1 MSPVSQGPADAAGQ
15 PAGAPETVPLAPATG
30 DAPRRERLVLPTAQ
44 AAGLIDDGA
53 TVVVGG
59 SGSLLQVP
67 ETMLRAVEERFI
79 SEGHPSRLTAIHV
92 MGLGDH
98 TGRGVDHIAHEGLV
112 SRFIG
117 SHFVL
122 SPRQQQL
129 IAAERVEAIGL
140 PAGTITLLYR
150 EIASGRPGLFTD
162 IGLETFVDPRQ
173 QWGRMNART
182 TEGLSRLVEIDDKP
196 WLFYPRFGI
205 DVALLRGTEAD
216 EDGNLSME
224 EEASFSDNLAAAQAA
239 HNSGGVVIAEVK
251 RVVKRGSI
259 PAGRVRV
266 PGALVDHVVITDYP
280 NQTPITVYDESRTG
294 QHPHR
299 PVDVPV
305 LPLDYRKVVARRAAM
320 ELTENELVNLGV
332 GMANGISYV
341 ALEEGFLDRLT
352 LTVEQ
357 GLFGGL
363 PGVGLDSG
371 TALNP
376 GAMIDMPSQFD
387 LYDGGALDLAGL
399 AFAQVDRHGNVNVTQ
414 VDGLPIGPGGFI
426 DISQKARTVVFCG
439 SFRGGG
445 LDVSVV
451 PNGGETGGLRI
462 NTEGRYAK
470 FVTDVD
476 SITFSAQRALRDGQH
491 ALYVTERA
499 VFQLGPDGLELI
511 EVAPGIDLERDVLA
525 HLPFRPVMRRRPE
538 VMDARIYNAGPMGLS
553 VGGLRRSRVAPTEAP
568 DREEVNA

>member
-1 MSPVSQGPADAAGQ
+1 MSRGPAQTADQ
-15 PAGAPETVPLAPATG
+15 PADGQKTVPLAPGAG
-30 DAPRRERLVLPTAQ
+30 DAPRRNRLVLSAAQ
-44 AAGLIDDGA
+44 AAALIGDGA
-53 TVVVGG
+53 TVIVGG

-67 ETMLRAVEERFI
+67 ETMLRAVGERFMA
-79 SEGHPSRLTAIHV
+79 EGHPRGLTAIHV
-92 MGLGDH
+92 MGLGDN

-122 SPRQQQL
+122 SPRQQKL
-129 IAAERVEAIGL
+129 IASDRVEAIGL

-173 QWGRMNART
+173 QWGRMNSIT
-182 TEGLSRLVEIDDKP
+182 TEGLSKLVEIDGKP
-196 WLFYPRFGI
+196 WIFYPRFGI

-251 RVVKRGSI
+251 RVVERGSI
-259 PAGRVRV
+259 AAGRVRV
-266 PGALVDHVVITDYP
+266 PGALVDHVVLTDYP
-280 NQTPITVYDESRTG
+280 NQTPITVYEASRTG

-299 PVDVPV
+299 SIDVPV
-305 LPLDYRKVVARRAAM
+305 LPLDYRKAVARRAAM

-341 ALEEGFLDRLT
+341 ALEEGLLDRVT

-414 VDGLPIGPGGFI
+414 VDGTPIGPGGFI

-445 LDVSVV
+445 LNVSVV
-451 PNGGETGGLRI
+451 PNSRETGGIRI
-462 NTEGRYAK
+462 NSEGRYPK
-470 FVTDVD
+470 FVTEVD
-476 SITFSAQRALRDGQH
+476 SVTFSAERAVRDGQR

-499 VFQLGPDGLELI
+499 VFALGAGGLELI
-511 EVAPGIDLERDVLA
+511 EVAPGVDLQRDVLDQ
-525 HLPFRPVMRRRPE
+525 LPFSPVMRRRPT
-538 VMDARIYNAGPMGLS
+538 VMDQRIYNAGPMGLALRQR
-553 VGGLRRSRVAPTEAP
+553 GGSRSAASETRG
-568 DREEVNA
+568 REEVDV